1 MKNYQLK
8 LTILVPIYNVSEYLP
23 LCLDSIMNQSFSNF
37 ECLLINDG
45 STDNSLEILR
55 KYTEKDSRFKIIDQ
69 KNIGYG
75 ASLNKGIKL
84 AEGEYVGIVE
94 PDDFIHR
101 DMYKI
106 LLEHENDIVKCSFMN
121 FYGKKGKATPERIF
135 HEVRKKIPANGTKIK
150 PFENPKIFLVDPTIW
165 SAIYKREMLEKNQ
178 LKFLETAGASYQDS
192 GFQFKAF
199 VSAKDIFCLEKPLY
213 YYRRDNANSSVNSD
227 QKIDAVKVEFDSVDE
242 FIKTKFNF
250 ENPTNISLLDGVNPK
265 NLTDK
270 LIEIRL
276 RFQDAADAC
285 RFRSYNWNLNRLK
298 FKNALVFAKIAKQD
312 FRNNSFNPKYFTKEK
327 HARAHELKFSTK
339 HPSFYVFLRPFFS
352 IKNQLKSFLR
362 KIFR

>member
-1 MKNYQLK
+1 MKHHHLK
-8 LTILVPIYNVSEYLP
+8 LTILVPVYNVSEYLP

-45 STDNSLEILR
+45 STDNSLEVLR
-55 KYTEKDSRFKIIDQ
+55 KYAEKDSRFKIIDQ

-84 AEGEYVGIVE
+84 AEGEYIGIVE

-121 FYGKKGKATPERIF
+121 FYGKKRKVVPERIF
-135 HEVRKKIPANGTKIK
+135 HEVRKNFPVNGLKISPLKNS
-150 PFENPKIFLVDPTIW
+150 KIFLVNPTIW
-165 SAIYKREMLEKNQ
+165 SAIYKREMFEKNQ
-178 LKFLETAGASYQDS
+178 LKFLETAGASYQDA

-227 QKIDAVKVEFDSVDE
+227 QKIDAIKFEFDSVDD
-242 FIKTKFNF
+242 FIKTKIDFK
-250 ENPTNISLLDGVNPK
+250 NPMDDSCLEKIKPEEF
-265 NLTDK
+265 TDQLVESAAK
-270 LIEIRL
+270 M
-276 RFQDAADAC
+276 QDAADAC

-312 FRNNSFNPKYFTKEK
+312 FKVKNFNPNYFIAEK

-339 HPSFYVFLRPFFS
+339 HPNFYVFLRPFFN
-352 IKNQLKSFLR
+352 IKNQLKSFIR
-362 KIFR
+362 KIML